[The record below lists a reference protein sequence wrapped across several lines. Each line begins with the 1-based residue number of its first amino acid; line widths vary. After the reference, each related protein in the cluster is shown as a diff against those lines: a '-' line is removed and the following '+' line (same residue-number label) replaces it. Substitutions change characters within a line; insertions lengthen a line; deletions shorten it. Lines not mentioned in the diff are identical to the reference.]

1 MCIICEIKLVS
12 KPNESRTLGVPS
24 YNANVHGRSRTMSVT
39 YYSNLSMEYL
49 IVLDTKALR
58 EWIENWYIFDEVK
71 VLAFRHCLGKKVLM
85 EGALENTGHSP
96 GPGACRR
103 ESSHFTCGGTALP
116 VTQDVPPSL
125 PENRSLHKSSTAPGG
140 APSQPHSCLCTF
152 WASKSLRTVVSR
164 LCL

>member
-39 YYSNLSMEYL
+39 YYSNFSMEYL

-58 EWIENWYIFDEVK
+58 EWIENWHIFDEEK

-96 GPGACRR
+96 GSGACRR

-116 VTQDVPPSL
+116 VTQMSL
-125 PENRSLHKSSTAPGG
+125 PPCRRTGAFTSPPQLPEALLHSPTAAFARSGPAR
-140 APSQPHSCLCTF
+140 A
-152 WASKSLRTVVSR
+152 
-164 LCL
+164 